1 MMVTREQFETAI
13 GRLTNVGIIAPFGA
27 SSYGET
33 VKAYVAQ
40 LETENA
46 RLREEN
52 AKLSALYG
60 KRTDT
65 EIE

>member
-1 MMVTREQFETAI
+1 MMITERELEMNKTI
-13 GRLTNVGIIAPFGA
+13 NELITDVNIL
-27 SSYGET
+27 
-33 VKAYVAQ
+33 KAENTKLY
-40 LETENA
+40 EENA

>member
-1 MMVTREQFETAI
+1 MITERELEMNKTI
-13 GRLTNVGIIAPFGA
+13 NELITDVNGL
-27 SSYGET
+27 
-33 VKAYVAQ
+33 KA
-40 LETENA
+40 ENA

-52 AKLSALYG
+52 AKLSARYGVYG